1 MAVVFYHGGWCL
13 RQQVNLNCNPNKE
26 QWIDLSSV
34 VRKVRE
40 KFSHAVI
47 TLLKNCVSSQKARF

>member
-1 MAVVFYHGGWCL
+1 
-13 RQQVNLNCNPNKE
+13 
-26 QWIDLSSV
+26 V

-47 TLLKNCVSSQKARF
+47 TLLKNCVSSQKARFWKRA